1 MFSSKKACR
10 SETRAELL
18 EETVVGWL
26 LAVVVRGCD
35 GIEVTPSPASSENG
49 LNTMSI
55 VICSLVRGGNNLDD
69 GVSKA
74 NTSRSSQ
81 LSIHR
86 DWELVTPG
94 SRGLEATRSVTPCV
108 IHTDSG
114 TPYPK

>member
-1 MFSSKKACR
+1 MLFPEFMIGSCPSERQSFFFTMFSSQKAWR
-10 SETRAELL
+10 SETWAELL

-55 VICSLVRGGNNLDD
+55 AICSLVRGGNNLDD

-74 NTSRSSQ
+74 NTSRSS
-81 LSIHR
+81 L
-86 DWELVTPG
+86 
-94 SRGLEATRSVTPCV
+94 
-108 IHTDSG
+108 
-114 TPYPK
+114 